1 MSAVI
6 IQFVPRPNRRRHL
19 SPSSARAR
27 SIFADDDLSMDHAD
41 TATCE
46 NVVSGSHVREDDERN

>member
-1 MSAVI
+1 MSAEI
-6 IQFVPRPNRRRHL
+6 IQFVLRPNRRRHL

-27 SIFADDDLSMDHAD
+27 SIFAEDDLAMDHAD

-46 NVVSGSHVREDDERN
+46 YVSSCHERGGQDGK